1 MKLLDPSPE
10 PLAPEPV
17 AAGGSIF
24 NFQNYTGKRWLWL
37 LRQALLVLTIALL
50 VNLSFLLFSGASWAQ
65 YRATFR
71 SEFVYTLLISAA
83 CSSIIQGLTHLA
95 TMLSN
100 RLRARSGKPA
110 KKWIG
115 WPLMVSVLL
124 LGTLAGFSIG
134 MEVGNWLLGN
144 NYKNPL
150 SAGPRSGTVMLLIAL
165 VPGIL
170 ITIYFVARGHLDEAN
185 LRAQTAQRLA
195 AENKLRLLE
204 SQLEPHMLF
213 NTLAN
218 LRVLIGLDPAR
229 AQAMLDQLI
238 GFLRATLNA
247 SRSGSHPL
255 REEFARLRD
264 YLALMQIRMGSRLR
278 PVLDLPAELGDLA
291 VAPLLL
297 QPLVEN
303 AIKHG
308 LEPAIEGG
316 ELRISA
322 RREGQVLLLVVQ
334 DSGVG
339 LAHAASASSSAQGT
353 QFGLHQVRER
363 LATQYGAA
371 ASLTITPAAES
382 GTVVTLQ
389 IPIQAP

>member
-1 MKLLDPSPE
+1 MKLPDPPPE
-10 PLAPEPV
+10 PFAPKPV
-17 AAGGSIF
+17 APGGSIF
-24 NFQNYTGKRWLWL
+24 NFQNYAGKRWLWL
-37 LRQALLVLTIALL
+37 LRQALLVLAIALI
-50 VNLSFLLFSGASWAQ
+50 VNLIFLLISGASWAKFS
-65 YRATFR
+65 ATFK
-71 SEFVYTLLISAA
+71 SEFVYTLLISAG
-83 CSSIIQGLTHLA
+83 CSSIIQTLTHIA
-95 TMLSN
+95 SMLSN

-115 WPLMVSVLL
+115 WPLMMCILL

-134 MEVGNWLLGN
+134 MEAGNWLLGN

-150 SAGPRSGTVMLLIAL
+150 TAGLRRGTVMLLIAL
-165 VPGIL
+165 IPGIL

-218 LRVLIGLDPAR
+218 LRVLIGLDPVR

-247 SRSGSHPL
+247 SRSSSHPL
-255 REEFARLRD
+255 RDEFARLRD

-291 VAPLLL
+291 IAPLLL

-308 LEPAIEGG
+308 LEPAVDGG
-316 ELRISA
+316 ELRVSA

-339 LAHAASASSSAQGT
+339 LSQAASASRSNEGT

-371 ASLTITPAAES
+371 ASLELASAADGGTI
-382 GTVVTLQ
+382 VTIQ
-389 IPIQAP
+389 IPIQAA